1 MRWSLYVHTHRV
13 KFGYFEH
20 SVAEFGQRPHPCCFP
35 LYGVTHAK
43 VLFLARLPYQR
54 AKSLSL
60 QCTSTLLIWTTS
72 AMLRAAVSP
81 LSCINATMAS

>member
-1 MRWSLYVHTHRV
+1 MCIRTESSLAILNTVLLNLGNGLIH
-13 KFGYFEH
+13 
-20 SVAEFGQRPHPCCFP
+20 VASRYMGLPTRKC
-35 LYGVTHAK
+35 Y
-43 VLFLARLPYQR
+43 FLARLPYQR